1 MIAGFPAANLDKD
14 VHRPTIEVQDLIA
27 EVTAQLR
34 PLETA
39 ADLDGSIPDPEL
51 LRRAIRH

>member
-1 MIAGFPAANLDKD
+1 MIAASLPPNLDKD

-34 PLETA
+34 PLETT